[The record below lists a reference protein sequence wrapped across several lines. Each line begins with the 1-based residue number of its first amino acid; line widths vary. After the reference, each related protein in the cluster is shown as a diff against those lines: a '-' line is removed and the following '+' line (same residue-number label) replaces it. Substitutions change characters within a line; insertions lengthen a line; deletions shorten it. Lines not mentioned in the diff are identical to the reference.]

1 MRRRRR
7 ILIILLIIVSCEFSL
22 IKCIWKSQ
30 MPLGLFFSLHSE
42 VTKNSEFCAKL
53 KFVNLTT
60 TEIKNG
66 ATPFSTFAYR
76 QCGDAFHWLTARR
89 AGKIISFFRF
99 FLSGDAQLYV
109 AGSSEMLFMTN
120 IWPILQRRR

>member
-7 ILIILLIIVSCEFSL
+7 ILIIHLIIVLYGYSL
-22 IKCIWKSQ
+22 IECILKSQ

-42 VTKNSEFCAKL
+42 ATKNSQFYAKL

-109 AGSSEMLFMTN
+109 AGSPEMLFMTN
-120 IWPILQRRR
+120 IWPILEQ

>member
-1 MRRRRR
+1 
-7 ILIILLIIVSCEFSL
+7 
-22 IKCIWKSQ
+22 

-42 VTKNSEFCAKL
+42 VTENSEFCAKL

-66 ATPFSTFAYR
+66 ATPFSTFAFR

>member
-7 ILIILLIIVSCEFSL
+7 ILIILLIIVSYGFSL
-22 IKCIWKSQ
+22 IEYIWKSQ
-30 MPLGLFFSLHSE
+30 MSLGLFLSLHSE
-42 VTKNSEFCAKL
+42 ATKNSEFCAKL

-99 FLSGDAQLYV
+99 FLSGDAQLCV

-120 IWPILQRRR
+120 VWPILQ